1 MLIEFNMMLAVS
13 LCQKKKPYTLAVYI
27 KGFMDKITWC

>member
-13 LCQKKKPYTLAVYI
+13 LCQKKTFGSVVYI
-27 KGFMDKITWC
+27 KEFMDKIT